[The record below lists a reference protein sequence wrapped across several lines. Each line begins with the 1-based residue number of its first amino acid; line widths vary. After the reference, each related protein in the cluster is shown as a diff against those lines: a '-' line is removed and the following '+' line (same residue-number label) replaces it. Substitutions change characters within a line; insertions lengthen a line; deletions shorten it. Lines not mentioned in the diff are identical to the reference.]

1 MTHIRRFL
9 MPGLALV
16 LVAGAT
22 SACGDKSIH
31 FGAVL
36 PLTGHAAVY
45 GTSIKKG
52 VDLALEQAKTE
63 PEFASHLV
71 FPIRD
76 SKSDPATAANLLSQL
91 YGDGALAAVAGVTSA
106 EALEMIEVA
115 DSKGR
120 VLLSPSAS
128 SPQLTG
134 ISSNFF
140 RIFPSDFSEGTV
152 MARYAYDN
160 LELRSGVELAKEE
173 TYAKG
178 IQKVFGDEFQRK
190 GGRILEAIEYP
201 EGTTDFAAL
210 CDRVVTLKPDFVYL
224 AAYADDV
231 ASMIRHLR
239 RQRFEGR
246 ILTTSSF
253 AAADTLSKVASD
265 AEGAYFTQATFATQ
279 GDVPPVVAKF
289 VGDFRSKY
297 GDEPDL
303 YAAHGF
309 DAVRVLLEA
318 YRQGGTTGL
327 SFWKGM
333 RNIREFPGVT
343 GSLQFDEKGDVAKFP
358 HVYVVRD
365 GKAVDVES
373 LRRQQLEEARQ
384 RMREIESE
392 IRKLQ
397 NQGR

>member
-1 MTHIRRFL
+1 MSTRRFL
-9 MPGLALV
+9 VPGLALAI
-16 LVAGAT
+16 LTGAT
-22 SACGDKSIH
+22 SGCGDKSIR

-36 PLTGHAAVY
+36 PLSGHAAVY
-45 GTSIKKG
+45 GGSIKKG
-52 VDLALEQAKTE
+52 VDLALEQAKRE
-63 PEFASHLV
+63 PEFASKLV
-71 FPIRD
+71 FPIVD
-76 SKSDPATAANLLSQL
+76 SKSDPATASRLLSQL
-91 YGDGALAAVAGVTSA
+91 YSDGALAAVGGVTSA

-140 RIFPSDFSEGTV
+140 RIFPSDFAEGTV

-210 CDRVVTLKPDFVYL
+210 CDRAVTLKPDFVYL
-224 AAYADDV
+224 AAYADDI

-239 RQRFEGR
+239 RQGFRGR

-253 AAADTLSKVASD
+253 AAGETLSQVAKE
-265 AEGAYFTQATFATQ
+265 AEGAYFTQASFAME
-279 GDVPPVVAKF
+279 GDVAPVVAQF
-289 VGDFRSKY
+289 VGDYRTKY
-297 GDEPDL
+297 GQDPDL

-309 DAVRVLLEA
+309 DSVRVLLEA
-318 YRQGGTTGL
+318 YRLGGTTGL
-327 SFWKGM
+327 AFWKGM
-333 RNIREFPGVT
+333 RNIREFAGVT

-365 GKAVDVES
+365 GRAVDVEE
-373 LRRQQLEEARQ
+373 LRRQQLDEARS
-384 RMREIESE
+384 RMREIEAE